1 MISRRLASM
10 VVCIGLLASPVVAPP
25 AASANTSI
33 NIFGTDVQVLES
45 SLGEDVLM
53 INEEQWITDGIIT
66 LDKVDQIGGV
76 NFLIGYAGPGGS
88 ACDTAP
94 FIVSFHKDSAP
105 RLFGPLKTCRAV
117 TVSTEEDTLRFVE
130 YGAPGETVKS
140 WTWTPAGSLTEA
152 PHTHPMTEGMGWAS
166 LWERKVDHPERLLGS
181 EEIVADLRAL
191 TGDRWETVR
200 RLMSGVGSA
209 EFKGDVLIGTTCAP
223 HHCGITEQLVALD
236 LQARKALV
244 AIKEDG
250 RDIIVFPAVKEWP
263 ATPKMELARWAKRW
277 FRGDKK

>member
-1 MISRRLASM
+1 M

-53 INEEQWITDGIIT
+53 INEEEWITDGIIT
-66 LDKVDQIGGV
+66 LDKVDQIAGV

-88 ACDTAP
+88 GCDSAP

-105 RLFGPLKTCRAV
+105 RLFGPLETCRAV
-117 TVSTEEDTLRFVE
+117 TVSSEGDALRFVE
-130 YGAPGETVKS
+130 FGAPGTTVKS
-140 WTWTPAGSLTEA
+140 WTWTPSGSLSES
-152 PHTHPMTEGMGWAS
+152 PHTHPMTEGMGWTS
-166 LWERKVDHPERLLGS
+166 LWERKVDHPADLLGS
-181 EEIVADLRAL
+181 EEIVADLRKL
-191 TGDRWETVR
+191 TGDKWER
-200 RLMSGVGSA
+200 ARDLMSGVGSV

-223 HHCGITEQLVALD
+223 RMCGIIEQFVALD
-236 LQARKALV
+236 MQARKAFV
-244 AIKEDG
+244 AIKEKG
-250 RDIIVFPAVKEWP
+250 QDIIVFPAVKEWP
-263 ATPKMELARWAKRW
+263 ATPKLELARWAKPW